1 MDAEY
6 DRRQRSDHWPT
17 RRRFNPD
24 ELPGWYRELLGDLA
38 GHLTD
43 WREHD
48 PQQRLDPRCDP
59 RPQPQPPRQERRHA
73 NG

>member
-17 RRRFNPD
+17 RRRLNPD

-48 PQQRLDPRCDP
+48 PQQRLDPRFDP